1 MHFSLMCPPDA
12 GPIEYMHGAH
22 TGTGPSGSPPKPE
35 PASDS
40 QSDALVALLGVLREA
55 NYRFVATTPL
65 THRRLLERR
74 TGQLAR
80 GLRDVFGWN
89 MPFAHDAVPA
99 SVLALMDQAGVL
111 LAQGNVSRSAVR
123 FASIDDIIFLHS
135 SFPTIEDDAVFFG
148 PDTYRFVRFIEQ
160 ALPRW
165 KLRSANKGPG
175 GARRPLRVLDVGCGS
190 GAGGLLAAIRL
201 TQAGL
206 KPRLTMNDINPR
218 ALRFT
223 AINAR
228 ALGMP
233 VEVAPGDA
241 LAATTGQ
248 FDLIISNP
256 PYLADVHHRAY
267 RHGGSNMGR
276 DLSVR
281 IATEAVARLAP
292 GGRLLLYTGVAI
304 VEGVN
309 PLTQEL
315 APVLDASGCDWSSVE
330 IDPDVFGEEL
340 DEAPY
345 ALAERI
351 AAVGLTATKR
361 RVG

>member
-1 MHFSLMCPPDA
+1 MLNSATASRASTLVA
-12 GPIEYMHGAH
+12 
-22 TGTGPSGSPPKPE
+22 E
-35 PASDS
+35 PAADS
-40 QSDALVALLGVLREA
+40 QTGALLGLLRALGEA
-55 NYRFVATTPL
+55 RYRFITTTPL
-65 THRRLLERR
+65 THRRLLDRR

-89 MPFAHDAVPA
+89 MPFAHDAVPW
-99 SVLALMDQAGVL
+99 SLLSLMEKAGVL
-111 LAQGNVSRSAVR
+111 LAHDNVLRSSVR
-123 FASIDDIIFLHS
+123 FASVDDDVFVHS
-135 SFPTIEDDAVFFG
+135 SFPTVEDDAVFFG

-160 ALPRW
+160 SLPRW
-165 KLRSANKGPG
+165 KIKSADTGFG
-175 GARRPLRVLDVGCGS
+175 DARRPLRVLDVGCGS
-190 GAGGLLAAIRL
+190 GAGGLVAAKSLA
-201 TQAGL
+201 QSGL
-206 KPRLTMNDINPR
+206 KTTLTMNDINPR

-223 AINAR
+223 EINAD

-233 VEVAPGDA
+233 IELAPGDA
-241 LAATTGQ
+241 LAATMGQ

-256 PYLADVHHRAY
+256 PYMADVHRRAY
-267 RHGGSNMGR
+267 RDGGANMGR

-281 IATEAVARLAP
+281 IATEALTRLAP

-309 PLTQEL
+309 PLVQEL
-315 APVLDASGCDWSSVE
+315 APVLDASDCDWSIIE

-340 DEAPY
+340 DEPPY
-345 ALAERI
+345 ARAERI

>member
-1 MHFSLMCPPDA
+1 LQ
-12 GPIEYMHGAH
+12 
-22 TGTGPSGSPPKPE
+22 TG
-35 PASDS
+35 
-40 QSDALVALLGVLREA
+40 ALLGLLCALGEA
-55 NYRFVATTPL
+55 RYRFIATTPL
-65 THRRLLERR
+65 THRRLLDRR

-89 MPFAHDAVPA
+89 MPFAQDAIPWA
-99 SVLALMDQAGVL
+99 LLALMEKAGVL
-111 LAQGNVSRSAVR
+111 LAQGNALRSAVR
-123 FASIDDIIFLHS
+123 FSSIDDTIFLHS
-135 SFPTIEDDAVFFG
+135 SFPTVEDDSVFFG

-160 ALPRW
+160 SLPRW
-165 KLRSANKGPG
+165 KIKSADTGFG

-190 GAGGLLAAIRL
+190 GAGGLVAAMRLAQSGIK
-201 TQAGL
+201 TT
-206 KPRLTMNDINPR
+206 LTMNDINPC

-223 AINAR
+223 AINAE

-233 VEVAPGDA
+233 VELAPGDA
-241 LAATTGQ
+241 LPATTGQ

-256 PYLADVHHRAY
+256 PYMADVHHRAY
-267 RHGGSNMGR
+267 RDGGANMGL
-276 DLSVR
+276 DLSLR
-281 IATEAVARLAP
+281 IATEALARLAP

-304 VEGVN
+304 VDGVN
-309 PLTQEL
+309 PLTHEL

-340 DEAPY
+340 EEPPY
-345 ALAERI
+345 ARAERI